1 MKKSLRLRQ
10 LEESIELLERLLADK
25 NHEYKAIY
33 RKNLDYAVRDR
44 DNELKRLEQ
53 K

>member
-10 LEESIELLERLLADK
+10 LEQSIELLEWLLADE
-25 NHEYKAIY
+25 NHEHKAIY